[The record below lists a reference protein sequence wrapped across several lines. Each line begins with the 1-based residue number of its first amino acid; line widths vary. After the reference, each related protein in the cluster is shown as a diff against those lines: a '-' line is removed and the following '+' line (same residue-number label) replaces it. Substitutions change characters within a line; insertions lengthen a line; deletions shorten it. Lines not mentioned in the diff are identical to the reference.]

1 MNLPIQPALA
11 EFRELAKRGNLIP
24 VVAELIADAETP
36 VSAFHKLDDGRGYAF
51 LFESVE
57 KHDQAGRYSF
67 IGVNQ
72 RVVFESRGPLIRI
85 TENGVAREF
94 QTASDPLADLE
105 ALMRQYRY
113 VPAPAL
119 ADARFAGG
127 AVGYLAY
134 DMVRFFEPTVPP
146 PPPDDLGMPDSVFT
160 ITDTVLIFDHRTR
173 RLRVVVNAHVED
185 NVDAAYNRAAD
196 EIHKIIEKL
205 SQPVPLPMLPID
217 ANRRLGS
224 IDNYSFSGNTLD
236 SEFEAM
242 VSDGQEFIR
251 AGDIF
256 QFVPSRRFAI
266 SYDGDPLTL
275 YRTLRF
281 VNPSPYMFCMKFAGR
296 FALVGSSPEVHVRAV
311 NGKIEIRPIA
321 GTRRRG
327 PTPGEDEANAA
338 DLLADPKE
346 RAEHL
351 MLVDLARNDV
361 GRASEFGSVKV
372 TDFMSIERYSHVM
385 HIVSNV
391 EGRLRP
397 DRTAYDVMRAT
408 FPAGTVSGSP
418 KIRALQI
425 INSCEKNKRGVY
437 SGAVG
442 YFGFDGNTDSCIAL
456 RTIVL
461 KDGKAYVQAGA
472 GVVADSTPE
481 GESKETKNKAA
492 GMIDAVVLAAAMNSP
507 SRKEVSVK
515 PTDE

>member
-1 MNLPIQPALA
+1 MINSLSLS

-24 VVAELIADAETP
+24 VYAELIADAETP
-36 VSAFHKLDDGRGYAF
+36 VSAFHKLDDGGGYSF

-67 IGVNQ
+67 IGI
-72 RVVFESRGPLIRI
+72 RPRLVFESHGTRIRI
-85 TENGVAREF
+85 TENGAVREF
-94 QTASDPLADLE
+94 ETARDPLYELE
-105 ALMRQYRY
+105 TLMKRYRY
-113 VPAPAL
+113 VPSPAL

-127 AVGYLAY
+127 AVGFLTY
-134 DMVRFFEPTVPP
+134 DIVRFFEPTVPP
-146 PPPDDLGMPDSVFT
+146 SPPDDLGMPESLFT

-173 RLRVVVNAHVED
+173 RLRIVVNALVED
-185 NVDAAYNRAAD
+185 DVDGAFKRASD
-196 EIHKIIEKL
+196 QINEIIERL
-205 SQPVPLPMLPID
+205 SRPTTLPMLPITAAPD
-217 ANRRLGS
+217 LPTPT
-224 IDNYSFSGNTLD
+224 GNTKCE
-236 SEFEAM
+236 EFKKIVA
-242 VSDGQEFIR
+242 DGQEYIR

-256 QFVPSRRFAI
+256 QFVPSQRF
-266 SYDGDPLTL
+266 STDYTGDPLTL
-275 YRTLRF
+275 YRALRF
-281 VNPSPYMFCMKFAGR
+281 VNPSPYMFCMKFDGR
-296 FALVGSSPEVHVRAV
+296 FALVGSSPEVHVRAI
-311 NGKIEIRPIA
+311 NGRIEIRPIA
-321 GTRRRG
+321 GTRKRG
-327 PTPGEDEANAA
+327 ATPEEDEANAA
-338 DLLADPKE
+338 ELLDDPKE

-372 TDFMSIERYSHVM
+372 TDFMTIERYSHVM

-418 KIRALQI
+418 KVRALQI

-437 SGAVG
+437 AGAVG

-472 GVVADSTPE
+472 GIVADSTPE
-481 GESKETKNKAA
+481 GEYQETVNKAM
-492 GMIDAVVLAAAMNSP
+492 GMMSAIARAKAIGDGYLAS
-507 SRKEVSVK
+507 KI
-515 PTDE
+515 